1 MMNDMNGFYSY
12 DDLQAQPIDP
22 KDFEKRE
29 VENIVKSMECISVVK
44 RHTKLIGRKEELQ
57 LLEESLYKKRM
68 RNSVIVGG
76 AGVGKTAIIE
86 ELSHKVKDKF
96 RILQFD
102 IPTTVAGTKY
112 RGEFED
118 KLTKVLKRIMDFNK
132 KAEKQIILFID
143 EIHTISNAGGAEGA
157 VSAGNIFKPYLSNG
171 DITIIGATTLK
182 EYTKYIKSDNA
193 LSRRL
198 PAIYIKPLNDEEV
211 MKVLSSFSEGT
222 VSEEGLK
229 YIFEK
234 SRNIPEAQNPDISIE
249 ILDRCM
255 ARSECRKEDISNKM
269 IDEIVDY
276 FLK

>member
-1 MMNDMNGFYSY
+1 MMNDEYEYYAFN
-12 DDLQAQPIDP
+12 AEPKPID
-22 KDFEKRE
+22 KKEFESLEIK
-29 VENIVKSMECISVVK
+29 NIIKSVDCISVVK
-44 RHTKLIGRKEELQ
+44 RHTKLIGRKEELE

-68 RNSVIVGG
+68 RNSVIVGA

-86 ELSHKVKDKF
+86 ELSHRVKDKF

-102 IPTTVAGTKY
+102 IPSTIAGTKY
-112 RGEFED
+112 RGEFEE
-118 KLTKVLKRIMDFNK
+118 KLTKALRQIVKFNE
-132 KAEKQIILFID
+132 KAEKPIILFVD
-143 EIHTISNAGGAEGA
+143 EIHTIANAGGAEGA

-171 DITIIGATTLK
+171 EITIIGATTLN
-182 EYTKYIKSDNA
+182 EYNKYIKKDNA

-198 PAIYIKPLNDEEV
+198 PAIYVKPLKDEEV
-211 MKVLSSFSEGT
+211 LKVLSSFSEGT

-255 ARSECRKEDISNKM
+255 ARSQCRNEDISNKM
-269 IDEIVDY
+269 IDEIVEY
-276 FLK
+276 FLR

>member
-1 MMNDMNGFYSY
+1 MVNGINDYYSY
-12 DDLQAQPIDP
+12 NDELQPIDP
-22 KDFEKRE
+22 KEFESLEIK
-29 VENIVKSMECISVVK
+29 NIIKSVDCISVVK
-44 RHTKLIGRKEELQ
+44 RHTKLIGRKEELE

-68 RNSVIVGG
+68 RNSVIVGA

-86 ELSHKVKDKF
+86 ELSHRVKDKF

-102 IPTTVAGTKY
+102 IPSTIAGTKY
-112 RGEFED
+112 RGEFEE
-118 KLTKVLKRIMDFNK
+118 KLTKVLRQIIKFNE
-132 KAEKQIILFID
+132 KAEKPIILFVD
-143 EIHTISNAGGAEGA
+143 EIHTIANAGGAEGA

-171 DITIIGATTLK
+171 EITIIGATTLN
-182 EYTKYIKSDNA
+182 EYNKYIKKDNA

-198 PAIYIKPLNDEEV
+198 PAIYVKPLKDEEV
-211 MKVLSSFSEGT
+211 LKVLSSFSEGT

-255 ARSECRKEDISNKM
+255 ARSQCRNEDISNKM
-269 IDEIVDY
+269 IDEIVEY
-276 FLK
+276 FLR

>member
-1 MMNDMNGFYSY
+1 MVNGINDYYSY
-12 DDLQAQPIDP
+12 NDEPQPIDQ
-22 KDFEKRE
+22 KEFESLEIK
-29 VENIVKSMECISVVK
+29 NIIKSVDCISVVK
-44 RHTKLIGRKEELQ
+44 RHTKLIGRKEELE

-68 RNSVIVGG
+68 RNSVIVGA

-86 ELSHKVKDKF
+86 ELSHRVKDKF

-102 IPTTVAGTKY
+102 IPSTIAGTKY
-112 RGEFED
+112 RGEFEE
-118 KLTKVLKRIMDFNK
+118 KLTKVLRQIIKFNE
-132 KAEKQIILFID
+132 KAEKPIILFVD
-143 EIHTISNAGGAEGA
+143 EIHTIANAGGAEGA

-171 DITIIGATTLK
+171 EITIIGATTLN
-182 EYTKYIKSDNA
+182 EYNKYIKKDNA

-198 PAIYIKPLNDEEV
+198 PAIYVKPLKDEEV
-211 MKVLSSFSEGT
+211 LKVLSSFSEGT

-255 ARSECRKEDISNKM
+255 ARSQCRSEDISNKM
-269 IDEIVDY
+269 IDEIVEY
-276 FLK
+276 FLR